1 MAGDMAIQTPLALLA
16 QPTIPCSAAYESLR
30 LPSYT
35 RSIRL
40 LSLDPSN
47 DFATPLAGTL
57 RQVSL
62 DDADCPQFNALSYV
76 WGTFASPT
84 DTLKC
89 CTGDFQITANCRDAL
104 CRLRHMYG
112 GITIWVDAICIDQ
125 DNNEEKQH
133 QITLMREIYMRAE
146 RVYFW
151 IGKETPALE
160 RAIKC
165 LSAAAGV
172 YHLLTHPARAR
183 KSSFSFQQTYRYL
196 KMLSPVLVL
205 ISIYKCLQD
214 LFTGFQLWGIYHQYK
229 QTDFDELFSRE
240 WFLRSWTFQETVL
253 AYDSVVVCGSVTI
266 KWETFVRGFRCVDC
280 LFTVWLL
287 EPFGDEYLAYQKMIG
302 PKYRDSALNKMIPQS
317 FRVFSGVIDRWM
329 RVKRP
334 KFRHDIQR
342 RLPSFTYLFHR
353 YRKARCDIEMY
364 FSPYGHYLCP
374 HKLLRCVALSFVM
387 TFLFVPCQIL
397 GIMYLA
403 YTNVSILAPILALLR
418 RGKPQAQIYHELFLA
433 LLRQSSLA
441 IILLL
446 DAGRDAGSIAD
457 AAMAGAP
464 SWVPNWGRWPTIT
477 IPDNYFARLRLGIT
491 TGFNPRVGL
500 GQGPGTLLVYGHLKG
515 HIEVCQGRFRK
526 IDIDANITTLY
537 KAVKTSVTWA
547 RAARNKTQLLTDFS
561 FDWGSL
567 SPNPD
572 GMRDWRVL
580 QPDSPSWPDTYLG
593 SRQEPLSSE
602 QTLHIEDDVEQFF
615 VKEMENCRP
624 QDQSRDVA
632 KKITRNLLEDKRILA
647 YFIHLVNTITLDD
660 RPKFLTSRGY
670 IGCGSKGIAVGD
682 RIALID
688 GVPAAPLI
696 LRPHNTSSPGISD
709 VGCSQRYSVICSAFI
724 DGFPRGDLGGSDY
737 EGEIVLL

>member
-76 WGTFASPT
+76 W
-84 DTLKC
+84 
-89 CTGDFQITANCRDAL
+89 
-104 CRLRHMYG
+104 
-112 GITIWVDAICIDQ
+112 
-125 DNNEEKQH
+125 
-133 QITLMREIYMRAE
+133 
-146 RVYFW
+146 
-151 IGKETPALE
+151 
-160 RAIKC
+160 
-165 LSAAAGV
+165 
-172 YHLLTHPARAR
+172 
-183 KSSFSFQQTYRYL
+183 
-196 KMLSPVLVL
+196 
-205 ISIYKCLQD
+205 
-214 LFTGFQLWGIYHQYK
+214 
-229 QTDFDELFSRE
+229 
-240 WFLRSWTFQETVL
+240 
-253 AYDSVVVCGSVTI
+253 
-266 KWETFVRGFRCVDC
+266 
-280 LFTVWLL
+280 
-287 EPFGDEYLAYQKMIG
+287 
-302 PKYRDSALNKMIPQS
+302 
-317 FRVFSGVIDRWM
+317 
-329 RVKRP
+329 
-334 KFRHDIQR
+334 
-342 RLPSFTYLFHR
+342 
-353 YRKARCDIEMY
+353 
-364 FSPYGHYLCP
+364 
-374 HKLLRCVALSFVM
+374 
-387 TFLFVPCQIL
+387 
-397 GIMYLA
+397 A

-572 GMRDWRVL
+572 
-580 QPDSPSWPDTYLG
+580 
-593 SRQEPLSSE
+593 
-602 QTLHIEDDVEQFF
+602 EDDVEQFF

-709 VGCSQRYSVICSAFI
+709 AGIAKEVGASARCC
-724 DGFPRGDLGGSDY
+724 GRAGRAQQ
-737 EGEIVLL
+737 